1 MTYGSLN
8 PASNAGSK
16 SVDRESISAKIV
28 QVLKDR
34 QHRNKQ
40 SKGTKYEKL
49 SASAK
54 QCLENGGPSRKFF
67 QYFFGYYA
75 DKVSEKKP
83 VALEKKRVA
92 QYTEEA
98 VEEHFFA
105 PGAGLQDTLIRHGI
119 MDPVTKLIT
128 DPRRLLNRDET
139 PQFIDYNTLRGNNI
153 RKRVSAKGKSSVI
166 PMAENRES
174 VTIDVVMDLSGFL
187 YGAHLMLARDTLTE
201 TLCPDELSVFDK
213 QIHESQKFSTFGLLT
228 LNESGCQTGVTLLQ
242 RYHMLDAELTT
253 RDVPRPVVEMTDNH
267 DSRYADEVLEFCQ
280 SKGIIQWSETGAN
293 TSGKFQALDQVNRK
307 LHMEM
312 AKAVREFKRE
322 RLLQLNLA
330 RLEDAHPLDISD
342 MKVNV
347 TDFIRIFSRVWFS
360 WSTPTDR
367 ITAWRK
373 VGICQNFLAASE
385 IDRSNFIVQDIE
397 KHTSTAPPSV
407 TEFKGSP
414 LGVRKGSSE
423 YYKRK
428 IEAYKNLASAWE
440 TYETSPIEQGILN
453 PELLPSLP
461 PKANKG
467 RLSDNNGSFEF
478 NDILGRKRAK
488 HAEQQAAREH
498 NHHYQTRDWAFQFA

>member
-1 MTYGSLN
+1 
-8 PASNAGSK
+8 
-16 SVDRESISAKIV
+16 
-28 QVLKDR
+28 
-34 QHRNKQ
+34 
-40 SKGTKYEKL
+40 
-49 SASAK
+49 
-54 QCLENGGPSRKFF
+54 
-67 QYFFGYYA
+67 
-75 DKVSEKKP
+75 
-83 VALEKKRVA
+83 
-92 QYTEEA
+92 
-98 VEEHFFA
+98 
-105 PGAGLQDTLIRHGI
+105 
-119 MDPVTKLIT
+119 
-128 DPRRLLNRDET
+128 
-139 PQFIDYNTLRGNNI
+139 
-153 RKRVSAKGKSSVI
+153 
-166 PMAENRES
+166 
-174 VTIDVVMDLSGFL
+174 
-187 YGAHLMLARDTLTE
+187 
-201 TLCPDELSVFDK
+201 
-213 QIHESQKFSTFGLLT
+213 
-228 LNESGCQTGVTLLQ
+228 
-242 RYHMLDAELTT
+242 
-253 RDVPRPVVEMTDNH
+253 
-267 DSRYADEVLEFCQ
+267 
-280 SKGIIQWSETGAN
+280 
-293 TSGKFQALDQVNRK
+293 
-307 LHMEM
+307 M

-347 TDFIRIFSRVWFS
+347 TDFIRIFSRVWFF

-373 VGICQNFLAASE
+373 VGICQNFLAAFE
-385 IDRSNFIVQDIE
+385 IDRSNFIVQDNE

-453 PELLPSLP
+453 PEILPSLP

-498 NHHYQTRDWAFQFA
+498 SEFAALQRDLAREERDSSAAAAVAAKAQAALGLQAAWEKCGGGCTCPLLFVNMARVPCPVYKMKQCRICGEIKKSKCAKAACKRQLATET